1 MKDVTIEIAGQRI
14 RVRTD
19 DDEGYLKSLASFVD
33 GKMREASRGQSGVTT
48 LNVALTAALLI
59 ADELHKIAKGG
70 TEIET
75 LADRLTAKIE
85 AALGPPSS

>member
-1 MKDVTIEIAGQRI
+1 MKDVTLEIAGQRL

-19 DDEGYLKSLASFVD
+19 DDEAYLKSLASFVD
-33 GKMREASRGQSGVTT
+33 GKMREAGRGQSGVTT

-59 ADELHKIAKGG
+59 ADELHKVAKGG
-70 TEIET
+70 SEIET

-85 AALGPPSS
+85 AALGPPSA

>member
-1 MKDVTIEIAGQRI
+1 MKDVTLEIAGQRL

-19 DDEGYLKSLASFVD
+19 DDEAYLKSLAGYVD

-48 LNVALTAALLI
+48 LSVALTAALLI
-59 ADELHKIAKGG
+59 ADELHKVAKGG
-70 TEIET
+70 SEIET

-85 AALGPPSS
+85 AALGPPAA